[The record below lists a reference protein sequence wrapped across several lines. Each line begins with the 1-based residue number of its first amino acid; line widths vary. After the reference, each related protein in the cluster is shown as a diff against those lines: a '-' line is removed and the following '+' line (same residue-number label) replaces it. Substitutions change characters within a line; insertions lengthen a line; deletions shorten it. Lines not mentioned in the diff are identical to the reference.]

1 MSKWDACVVSAQS
14 TAATLV
20 VTTKD
25 ALLCGATIMAGAT
38 ATAGGIV
45 VHVTNTTGAAAYA
58 LTHATSGDR
67 VSGGPSVPV
76 VCSGG
81 MVVTCTGT
89 AFNFTVAYIEL

>member
-1 MSKWDACVVSAQS
+1 MSKWDACILTAQS
-14 TAATLV
+14 TAGTLV

-25 ALLCGATIMAGAT
+25 AIICGATILAGAT

-45 VHVTNTTGAAAYA
+45 VHVGNTTGAAAFA

-67 VSGGPSVPV
+67 VSDGPAIPV

-89 AFNFTVAYIEL
+89 AFNFTIAYVEL